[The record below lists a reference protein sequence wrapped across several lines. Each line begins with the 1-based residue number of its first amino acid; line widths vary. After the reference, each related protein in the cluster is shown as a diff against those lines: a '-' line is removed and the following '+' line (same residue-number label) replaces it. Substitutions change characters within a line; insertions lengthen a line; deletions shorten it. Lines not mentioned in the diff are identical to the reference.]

1 MSNGARLSAVI
12 VVVAVAAIGLYF
24 AFMTPSGPARTE
36 NPKAPVDALVS
47 PDSAQGIGE
56 MTGSAAADA
65 GAANG
70 APAPEAFGAGSGTL
84 SVPGT
89 TDSPAATTG
98 GPGASA
104 GSLTGG
110 AAGAAAATTAN
121 STRPVTPV
129 TPVTPTGSGVAG
141 SSTTGTSSGGA
152 VVPPVKVVA
161 APAAPAASTTQY
173 TIKSGDTLEGIAR
186 AQMGDGQKWQLI
198 ATANPGLDPKALK
211 IGQKINIPAS
221 TTTVSKDKTAAPA
234 GSSTAAAPNT
244 YTVQKGDT
252 LMELSRKFYGNDA
265 EWRRILEANATTLK
279 GDPKAIAPGMKLVI
293 PAKR

>member
-47 PDSAQGIGE
+47 PDAAAGIGE

-70 APAPEAFGAGSGTL
+70 APPPEAFGAGSGTIA
-84 SVPGT
+84 VPGT
-89 TDSPAATTG
+89 ADSAASTTG
-98 GPGASA
+98 APGAGA
-104 GSLTGG
+104 GSIAGG
-110 AAGAAAATTAN
+110 AAGAAAANAN
-121 STRPVTPV
+121 STRTA
-129 TPVTPTGSGVAG
+129 TPVTPTGSGTAG
-141 SSTTGTSSGGA
+141 STTTGTASGGA

-161 APAAPAASTTQY
+161 APAAPTAGTTQY

-198 ATANPGLDPKALK
+198 AAANPGLDPKALK
-211 IGQKINIPAS
+211 IGQKITIPAS
-221 TTTVSKDKTAAPA
+221 TTTASKDKAAAPA
-234 GSSTAAAPNT
+234 GSSTAAPNT

-252 LMELSRKFYGNDA
+252 LIELSRKFYGNDA
-265 EWRRILEANATTLK
+265 EWKRILEANATTLK
-279 GDPKAIAPGMKLVI
+279 GDAKAIAPGMKLVI

>member
-1 MSNGARLSAVI
+1 MSHGARLSAVI

-70 APAPEAFGAGSGTL
+70 APPPEAFGAGSGTIA
-84 SVPGT
+84 VPGT

-110 AAGAAAATTAN
+110 AAGAAAATNAN
-121 STRPVTPV
+121 STRTVTPV
-129 TPVTPTGSGVAG
+129 TPVTPTGSGAAG

-161 APAAPAASTTQY
+161 APAAPAAGTTQY

-198 ATANPGLDPKALK
+198 AAANPGLDPKALK
-211 IGQKINIPAS
+211 IGQKITIPAS
-221 TTTVSKDKTAAPA
+221 TATASKDKTAAPA
-234 GSSTAAAPNT
+234 GSTTAAAPNT

-252 LMELSRKFYGNDA
+252 LIELSRKFYGNDA
-265 EWRRILEANATTLK
+265 EWKRILEANVTTLK
-279 GDPKAIAPGMKLVI
+279 GDAKAIAPGMKLVI

>member
-36 NPKAPVDALVS
+36 NPTAPVDALVA
-47 PDSAQGIGE
+47 PDAAAGIGE
-56 MTGSAAADA
+56 MSGSAAAAA
-65 GAANG
+65 GADNG
-70 APAPEAFGAGSGTL
+70 APAPEAFGAGSGTIA
-84 SVPGT
+84 VPGT
-89 TDSPAATTG
+89 TN
-98 GPGASA
+98 SA
-104 GSLTGG
+104 GSAAAAPGAGAGSIAGG
-110 AAGAAAATTAN
+110 AAGAAAATNAN

-129 TPVTPTGSGVAG
+129 TPVTPTGSGAAG

-161 APAAPAASTTQY
+161 APAAGTTQY

-186 AQMGDGQKWQLI
+186 TQMGDGQKWQLI
-198 ATANPGLDPKALK
+198 AAANPGLDPKALK
-211 IGQKINIPAS
+211 IGQKITIPAS
-221 TTTVSKDKTAAPA
+221 TGTASKDKAAAPA

-252 LMELSRKFYGNDA
+252 LIELSRKFYGNDA
-265 EWRRILEANATTLK
+265 EWKRILEANAATLK
-279 GDPKAIAPGMKLVI
+279 GDAKAIAPGMKLVI

>member
-36 NPKAPVDALVS
+36 NPKAPVDALAS

-70 APAPEAFGAGSGTL
+70 APPPEAFGAGSGTIT
-84 SVPGT
+84 VPGT
-89 TDSPAATTG
+89 TDSAASTTG
-98 GPGASA
+98 APGASA
-104 GSLTGG
+104 GSIAGG
-110 AAGAAAATTAN
+110 AAGAAAATNAN

-129 TPVTPTGSGVAG
+129 TPVTPTGSGAAG
-141 SSTTGTSSGGA
+141 SSSTGTSSGGA

-161 APAAPAASTTQY
+161 APATPAAGSTQY

-198 ATANPGLDPKALK
+198 AAANPGLDPKALK
-211 IGQKINIPAS
+211 IGQKITIPAS
-221 TTTVSKDKTAAPA
+221 TATASKDKAAAPA
-234 GSSTAAAPNT
+234 GSSTAAPNT

-252 LMELSRKFYGNDA
+252 LIELSRKFYGNDA
-265 EWRRILEANATTLK
+265 EWKRILEANATTLK
-279 GDPKAIAPGMKLVI
+279 GDAKAIAPGMKLVI

>member
-24 AFMTPSGPARTE
+24 AFMTPSGPARSE

-161 APAAPAASTTQY
+161 APAAGTTQY

-198 ATANPGLDPKALK
+198 AAANPGLDPKALK
-211 IGQKINIPAS
+211 IGQKITIPAS
-221 TTTVSKDKTAAPA
+221 TATAMKDKAAAPA
-234 GSSTAAAPNT
+234 GSTTSAAPNT

-265 EWRRILEANATTLK
+265 EWKRILEANATTLK
-279 GDPKAIAPGMKLVI
+279 GDAKAIAPGMKLVI

>member
-1 MSNGARLSAVI
+1 MSHGARLSAVI

-24 AFMTPSGPARTE
+24 AFMTPAGPARTE

-70 APAPEAFGAGSGTL
+70 APPPEAFGAGSGTIA
-84 SVPGT
+84 VPGT
-89 TDSPAATTG
+89 TDSAASTTG
-98 GPGASA
+98 APGAGA
-104 GSLTGG
+104 GSLTGS
-110 AAGAAAATTAN
+110 AAGAAAATNAN
-121 STRPVTPV
+121 STRTV
-129 TPVTPTGSGVAG
+129 TPVTPTGSGAAG

-161 APAAPAASTTQY
+161 APAAPAAGTTQY

-198 ATANPGLDPKALK
+198 AAANPGLDPKALK
-211 IGQKINIPAS
+211 IGQKITIPAS
-221 TTTVSKDKTAAPA
+221 TATASKDKTAAPA
-234 GSSTAAAPNT
+234 GSTTAAAPNT

-252 LMELSRKFYGNDA
+252 LIELSRKFYGNDA
-265 EWRRILEANATTLK
+265 EWKRILEANVTTLK
-279 GDPKAIAPGMKLVI
+279 GDAKAIAPGMKLVI

>member
-24 AFMTPSGPARTE
+24 AFMTPSGPGHVLG
-36 NPKAPVDALVS
+36 NPEAPVDALVA
-47 PDSAQGIGE
+47 PDAAAGIGE

-70 APAPEAFGAGSGTL
+70 APPPEAFGAGSGTIA
-84 SVPGT
+84 VPGT
-89 TDSPAATTG
+89 TDPAGSTIAA
-98 GPGASA
+98 PGASA
-104 GSLTGG
+104 GSVAGG
-110 AAGAAAATTAN
+110 AAGAAAANAN
-121 STRPVTPV
+121 STRTT
-129 TPVTPTGSGVAG
+129 TPVTPTGSGTAG
-141 SSTTGTSSGGA
+141 SATTGTASGGA

-161 APAAPAASTTQY
+161 APAAPTAGTTQY

-198 ATANPGLDPKALK
+198 AAANPGLDPKALK
-211 IGQKINIPAS
+211 IGQKITIPAS
-221 TTTVSKDKTAAPA
+221 TATASKDKAAAPA
-234 GSSTAAAPNT
+234 GSSTAAPNT

-252 LMELSRKFYGNDA
+252 LIELSRKFYGNDA
-265 EWRRILEANATTLK
+265 EWKRILEANATTLK
-279 GDPKAIAPGMKLVI
+279 GDAKAIAPGMKLVI

>member
-36 NPKAPVDALVS
+36 NPKAPVDALAS

-56 MTGSAAADA
+56 MSGAAAAAA
-65 GAANG
+65 GEANG
-70 APAPEAFGAGSGTL
+70 APPPEAFGAGSGTI

-89 TDSPAATTG
+89 TDSAPSATATPGTG
-98 GPGASA
+98 A
-104 GSLTGG
+104 GSLAGG
-110 AAGAAAATTAN
+110 AAGAAAATNAN
-121 STRPVTPV
+121 STRTA
-129 TPVTPTGSGVAG
+129 TPVTPTGTGAAG

-161 APAAPAASTTQY
+161 APAAPAAGTSQY

-198 ATANPGLDPKALK
+198 AAANPGLDPKALK
-211 IGQKINIPAS
+211 IGQKITIPAS
-221 TTTVSKDKTAAPA
+221 TATAMKDKAAAPA

-252 LMELSRKFYGNDA
+252 LIELSRKFYGNDA
-265 EWRRILEANATTLK
+265 EWKRILEANATTLK
-279 GDPKAIAPGMKLVI
+279 GDAKSIAPGMKLVI

>member
-56 MTGSAAADA
+56 MSGAAAAAA
-65 GAANG
+65 GEANG
-70 APAPEAFGAGSGTL
+70 APPPEAFGAGSGTI

-89 TDSPAATTG
+89 TDSAPSATATPGTG
-98 GPGASA
+98 TGA
-104 GSLTGG
+104 GSLAGG
-110 AAGAAAATTAN
+110 AAGAAAATNAN
-121 STRPVTPV
+121 STRTA
-129 TPVTPTGSGVAG
+129 TPVTPTGTGAAG

-161 APAAPAASTTQY
+161 APAAPAAGTSQY

-198 ATANPGLDPKALK
+198 AAANPGLDPKALK
-211 IGQKINIPAS
+211 IGQKITIPAS
-221 TTTVSKDKTAAPA
+221 TATAMKDKAAAPA

-252 LMELSRKFYGNDA
+252 LIELSRKFYGNDA
-265 EWRRILEANATTLK
+265 EWKRILEANATTLK
-279 GDPKAIAPGMKLVI
+279 GDAKSIAPGMKLVI

>member
-1 MSNGARLSAVI
+1 VI

-24 AFMTPSGPARTE
+24 AFMTPSGPGHVLG
-36 NPKAPVDALVS
+36 NPEAPVDALVA
-47 PDSAQGIGE
+47 PDAAAGIGE

-70 APAPEAFGAGSGTL
+70 APAPEAFGAGSGTI

-110 AAGAAAATTAN
+110 AAGAAAATNAN

-161 APAAPAASTTQY
+161 APAAPAAGTTQY

-198 ATANPGLDPKALK
+198 AAANPGLDPKALK
-211 IGQKINIPAS
+211 IGQKITIPAS
-221 TTTVSKDKTAAPA
+221 TATASKDKAPAPA
-234 GSSTAAAPNT
+234 GSSTAAPNT

-252 LMELSRKFYGNDA
+252 LIELSRKFYGNDA
-265 EWRRILEANATTLK
+265 EWKRILEANATTLK
-279 GDPKAIAPGMKLVI
+279 GDAKAIAPGMKLVI

>member
-1 MSNGARLSAVI
+1 VI

-36 NPKAPVDALVS
+36 NPKAPVDALAS
-47 PDSAQGIGE
+47 PDSVQGIGE

-70 APAPEAFGAGSGTL
+70 APPPEAFGAGSGTIT
-84 SVPGT
+84 VPGT
-89 TDSPAATTG
+89 TDSAASTTG
-98 GPGASA
+98 APGASA
-104 GSLTGG
+104 GSIAGG
-110 AAGAAAATTAN
+110 AAGAAAATNAN

-129 TPVTPTGSGVAG
+129 TPVTPTGSGAAG
-141 SSTTGTSSGGA
+141 SSSTGTSSGGA

-161 APAAPAASTTQY
+161 APATPAAGSTQY

-186 AQMGDGQKWQLI
+186 TQMGDGQKWQLI
-198 ATANPGLDPKALK
+198 AAANPGLDPKALK
-211 IGQKINIPAS
+211 IGQKITIPAS
-221 TTTVSKDKTAAPA
+221 TATASKDKAAAPA
-234 GSSTAAAPNT
+234 GSSTAAPNT

-252 LMELSRKFYGNDA
+252 LIELSRKFYGNDA
-265 EWRRILEANATTLK
+265 EWKRILEANATTLK
-279 GDPKAIAPGMKLVI
+279 GDAKAIAPGMKLVI

>member
-47 PDSAQGIGE
+47 PDAAAGIGE

-70 APAPEAFGAGSGTL
+70 APPPEAFGAGSGTIA
-84 SVPGT
+84 VPGT
-89 TDSPAATTG
+89 ADSAASTTAA
-98 GPGASA
+98 PGAGA
-104 GSLTGG
+104 GSIAGG
-110 AAGAAAATTAN
+110 AAGAAAANAN
-121 STRPVTPV
+121 STRTA
-129 TPVTPTGSGVAG
+129 TPVTPTGSGTAG
-141 SSTTGTSSGGA
+141 STTTGTASGGA

-161 APAAPAASTTQY
+161 APAAPTAGTTQY

-198 ATANPGLDPKALK
+198 AAANPGLDPKALK
-211 IGQKINIPAS
+211 IGQKITIPAS
-221 TTTVSKDKTAAPA
+221 TTTASKDKAAAPA
-234 GSSTAAAPNT
+234 GSSTAAPNT

-252 LMELSRKFYGNDA
+252 L
-265 EWRRILEANATTLK
+265 
-279 GDPKAIAPGMKLVI
+279 PAIAQRYKAQFMMSSELPSWWLRNEKSPRSRSFASSDSVHNCSSCS
-293 PAKR
+293 R

>member
-36 NPKAPVDALVS
+36 NPKAPVDALVA
-47 PDSAQGIGE
+47 PDAAAGIGE
-56 MTGSAAADA
+56 MSGSAAAAA
-65 GAANG
+65 GADNG
-70 APAPEAFGAGSGTL
+70 APAPEAFGAGSGTIA
-84 SVPGT
+84 VPGT
-89 TDSPAATTG
+89 TN
-98 GPGASA
+98 SA
-104 GSLTGG
+104 GSAAAAPGAGAGSIAGG
-110 AAGAAAATTAN
+110 AAGAAAATNAN

-129 TPVTPTGSGVAG
+129 TPVTPTGSGAAG
-141 SSTTGTSSGGA
+141 SSTTGTASGGA

-161 APAAPAASTTQY
+161 APAAPAAGTTQY

-186 AQMGDGQKWQLI
+186 TQMGDGQKWQLI
-198 ATANPGLDPKALK
+198 AAANPGLDPKALK
-211 IGQKINIPAS
+211 IGQKITIPAS
-221 TTTVSKDKTAAPA
+221 TGTASKDKAAAPA

-252 LMELSRKFYGNDA
+252 LIELSRKFYGTEG
-265 EWRRILEANATTLK
+265 EWKRILEANAATLK
-279 GDPKAIAPGMKLVI
+279 GDAKAIAPGMKLVI

>member
-47 PDSAQGIGE
+47 PDAAQGVGE
-56 MTGSAAADA
+56 MSGAAAADA

-70 APAPEAFGAGSGTL
+70 APPPEAFGAGSGTIA
-84 SVPGT
+84 VPGT
-89 TDSPAATTG
+89 TDSAAAAT
-98 GPGASA
+98 GASSAGA
-104 GSLTGG
+104 GSLTGS
-110 AAGAAAATTAN
+110 AAGAATATNAN
-121 STRPVTPV
+121 STRTV
-129 TPVTPTGSGVAG
+129 TPVTPTGSGAVG
-141 SSTTGTSSGGA
+141 SSTTGTSGGGA

-161 APAAPAASTTQY
+161 LPAAPAAGTMQY

-186 AQMGDGQKWQLI
+186 TQMGDGQKWQLI
-198 ATANPGLDPKALK
+198 AAANPGLDPKALK
-211 IGQKINIPAS
+211 IGQKITIPAS

-234 GSSTAAAPNT
+234 GGSTASAPNT

-252 LMELSRKFYGNDA
+252 LIELSRKFYGNDA
-265 EWRRILEANATTLK
+265 EWKRILEANATTLK
-279 GDPKAIAPGMKLVI
+279 GDAKAIAPGMKLVI

>member
-36 NPKAPVDALVS
+36 NPKAPVDALAS

-70 APAPEAFGAGSGTL
+70 APPPEAFGAGSGTIT
-84 SVPGT
+84 VPGT
-89 TDSPAATTG
+89 TDSAASTTG
-98 GPGASA
+98 APGASA
-104 GSLTGG
+104 GSIAGG
-110 AAGAAAATTAN
+110 AAGAAAATNAN

-129 TPVTPTGSGVAG
+129 TPVTPTGSGAAG
-141 SSTTGTSSGGA
+141 SSSTGTSSGGA

-161 APAAPAASTTQY
+161 APATPAAGSTQY

-186 AQMGDGQKWQLI
+186 TQMGDGQKWQLI
-198 ATANPGLDPKALK
+198 AAANPGLDPKALK
-211 IGQKINIPAS
+211 IGQKITIPAS
-221 TTTVSKDKTAAPA
+221 TATASKDKAAAPA
-234 GSSTAAAPNT
+234 GSSTAAPNT

-252 LMELSRKFYGNDA
+252 LIELSRKFYGNDA
-265 EWRRILEANATTLK
+265 EWKRILEANATTLK
-279 GDPKAIAPGMKLVI
+279 GDAKAIAPGMKLVI